1 MAAQAAQAVQEP
13 EALFTAVN
21 FNGLIAELN
30 LPVQA
35 YRVLMMLQEH
45 QDPGGQIV
53 IAQERLGKLLGVSR
67 SSVTSALAALDTA
80 FLVHMKSYGV
90 YQLNPMIAGYRTPG
104 DAWDAIEAMADEMRL
119 DDDDFVKLYRER
131 VKKEESARN
140 NRRRRSIL
148 RPVSSG
154 LSAVS

>member
-1 MAAQAAQAVQEP
+1 MAAQAVQAAQEP
-13 EALFTAVN
+13 EALFTPVN
-21 FNGLIAELN
+21 LNGLIAELN

-35 YRVLMMLQEH
+35 YRVLLMLQEH
-45 QDPGGQIV
+45 QDAGGQIV
-53 IAQERLGKLLGVSR
+53 IAQEQLGKLLGVSR

-104 DAWDAIEAMADEMRL
+104 DAWDAIENMPEHRRL

-131 VKKEESARN
+131 VAQQEAARDN
-140 NRRRRSIL
+140 KRRRSIL
-148 RPVSSG
+148 R
-154 LSAVS
+154 AVALPA